1 MFLRGRH
8 EYSVVSGILRC
19 DLFFWFLCDEHKMKL
34 VSDFEK
40 EKDVLV
46 ILQPELGAHSLM

>member
-1 MFLRGRH
+1 M
-8 EYSVVSGILRC
+8 E
-19 DLFFWFLCDEHKMKL
+19 L

-46 ILQPELGAHSLM
+46 ILQPELGAHSMNFSLEYGED